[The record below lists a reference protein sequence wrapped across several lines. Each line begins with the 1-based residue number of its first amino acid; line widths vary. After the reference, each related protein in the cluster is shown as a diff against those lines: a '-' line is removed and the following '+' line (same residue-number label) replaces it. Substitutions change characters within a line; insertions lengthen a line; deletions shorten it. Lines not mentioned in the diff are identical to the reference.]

1 MIEADSSRQY
11 FDNLGNLMQRFFR
24 FLILI
29 IIATLLLTSC
39 SPARL
44 NPRYKQLFWAE
55 DEILSL
61 QTNGAVERRPLANGF
76 RQLILRLPASDDG
89 NGIILN
95 EIYYYVKGKKLVIF
109 PLHNRDK
116 QDMYTAEDGEI
127 LRLHL
132 VAEKHII
139 LSKAFKPRGQSQ
151 PIGEYEFYEL
161 EVATGEVT
169 ALSRETTAPE
179 LSPTFLA
186 IEQDRL
192 FFTNEKV
199 KLGEINLTNGQ
210 VTDLSAQVEYKP
222 THAVISGDTL
232 FLSAWHHAL
241 YALSLSPAASP
252 ANIRRIDFGEITG
265 LPGAIAADENGI
277 LLSLEGSNVNSAIYR
292 LEMPDCQPV
301 LLADLKGTGISNLTY
316 LLRDQNQIYCLA
328 DDGEKFTALPVY
340 GS

>member
-1 MIEADSSRQY
+1 
-11 FDNLGNLMQRFFR
+11 MQRFFR

-44 NPRYKQLFWAE
+44 NPRYKQLFRAE
-55 DEILSL
+55 GEILSL
-61 QTNGAVERRPLANGF
+61 QTNGAVERQPLANGF
-76 RQLILRLPASDDG
+76 RQLILRLPVSDDG

-95 EIYYYVKGKKLVIF
+95 DIYYYVKGKKLVIF
-109 PLHNRDK
+109 PLHNRDR

-132 VAEKHII
+132 VSEKHII

-169 ALSRETTAPE
+169 ALSQEATAPE
-179 LSPTFLA
+179 LSPNFLA
-186 IEQDRL
+186 IVQDRL
-192 FFTNEKV
+192 FFTNDKV

-210 VTDLSAQVEYKP
+210 VTDMSAQVEHKP
-222 THAVISGDTL
+222 THAAISGDTL
-232 FLSAWHHAL
+232 FLSAWHQAL
-241 YALSLSPAASP
+241 YTLSLSPATSP
-252 ANIRRIDFGEITG
+252 ANINKIDFGKIAG
-265 LPGAIAADENGI
+265 LPGAIAADDNGV
-277 LLSLEGSNVNSAIYR
+277 LLSLEGSDVNSAIYR
-292 LEMPDCQPV
+292 LEMPGLEPV
-301 LLADLKGTGISNLTY
+301 LLSDLQGTGISNLSH

-328 DDGEKFTALPVY
+328 NEGKKFTALPVS